1 MASTASEIIATAKTE
16 AEAARQS
23 ALSSLSGLSNN
34 LQSGYDTQ
42 KQATTDYYTNM
53 MNNLQ
58 NAYNK
63 DAKSAYANSMVNRQ
77 NLTNSLNRMGL
88 TNSGYGVSQLLGI
101 NSQYS
106 QNLANLQNTL
116 ATNKANTNYQQQQ
129 ALADLYNNYNSNK
142 TKLDQYLYEA
152 GQNAYDNAYDRT
164 YKAEL
169 DAYDRAYQAEQ
180 DAIANALQQQY
191 YSYLQSSSRSGGSGG
206 NYDIDID
213 SPTNNYAVNTDYWQ
227 GDLNSDTQYGTF
239 KTTDKN
245 GVRYQPNNVGGN
257 PLKGSG
263 KTVAEAF
270 GSGLTGSTGA
280 SLDNQKVWKTTQGKT
295 KYYVWDGSQNKY
307 IDVTNKWKK

>member
-23 ALSSLSGLSNN
+23 ALSSLSGMSNN
-34 LQSGYDTQ
+34 LQAGYDTQ

-53 MNNLQ
+53 MNNLE

-63 DAKSAYANSMVNRQ
+63 DVKSAYANSMTNRQ

-106 QNLANLQNTL
+106 KNLADLQNTL
-116 ATNKANTNYQQQQ
+116 ATNKANTGYQQQQ
-129 ALADLYNNYNSNK
+129 ALADLYNTYNTNK

-152 GQNAYDNAYDRT
+152 GQSAYNDAFDRN
-164 YKAEL
+164 YKA
-169 DAYDRAYQAEQ
+169 QQ
-180 DAIANALQQQY
+180 DAISNALQQQY
-191 YSYLQSSSRSGGSGG
+191 YNYLQTSSRSGGGSGPYEYTPV
-206 NYDIDID
+206 NT
-213 SPTNNYAVNTDYWQ
+213 PTYAVNTDYWQ
-227 GDLNSDTQYGTF
+227 GELNSDTQYGTF

-263 KTVAEAF
+263 KTVAEVF

-280 SLDNQKVWKTTQGKT
+280 LLDNQKVWKTTQGKT
-295 KYYVWDGSQNKY
+295 RYYVWDGSQNKY
-307 IDVTNKWKK
+307 IDVTSKWKK

>member
-23 ALSSLSGLSNN
+23 ALSSLSGMSNN
-34 LQSGYDTQ
+34 LESGYDTQ

-63 DAKSAYANSMVNRQ
+63 DAKSAYANSMTNRQ
-77 NLTNSLNRMGL
+77 TLSNSLNRMGL
-88 TNSGYGVSQLLGI
+88 VNSGYGVSQLLGI

-106 QNLANLQNTL
+106 KNLADLQNTL
-116 ATNKANTNYQQQQ
+116 ATNKANTGYQQQQ
-129 ALADLYNNYNSNK
+129 ALADLYSNYTTNK
-142 TKLDQYLYEA
+142 NALDQYLYEA
-152 GQNAYDNAYDRT
+152 GQKAYDNAFDR
-164 YKAEL
+164 
-169 DAYDRAYQAEQ
+169 RYQAEQ
-180 DAIANALQQQY
+180 DAISNALQQQY
-191 YSYLQSSSRSGGSGG
+191 NNYLMYKASGGGSGG
-206 NYDIDID
+206 SSNVPLGVDNKK
-213 SPTNNYAVNTDYWQ
+213 SYAVNTDYWQ
-227 GDLNSDTQYGTF
+227 GDLNSDAQYGTF

-270 GSGLTGSTGA
+270 GSDLTGLTGA
-280 SLDNQKVWKTTQGKT
+280 SLSNQKVWVTTQGDKR
-295 KYYVWDGSQNKY
+295 YYIWDGSQNEY
-307 IDVTNKWKK
+307 IDVTSKWKK

>member
-34 LQSGYDTQ
+34 LQLGYDTQ

-58 NAYNK
+58 NAYDK

-152 GQNAYDNAYDRT
+152 GQNAYDNAYDR
-164 YKAEL
+164 
-169 DAYDRAYQAEQ
+169 AYQAEQ

-213 SPTNNYAVNTDYWQ
+213 SAIDKYAVDTDYWQ

>member
-23 ALSSLSGLSNN
+23 ALSSLSGMSNN
-34 LQSGYDTQ
+34 LQAGYDTQ

-53 MNNLQ
+53 MNNLE

-63 DAKSAYANSMVNRQ
+63 DVKSAYANSMTNRQ

-106 QNLANLQNTL
+106 KNLADLQNTL
-116 ATNKANTNYQQQQ
+116 ATNKANTGYQQQQ
-129 ALADLYNNYNSNK
+129 ALADLYNTYNTKK

-152 GQNAYDNAYDRT
+152 GQSAYNDAFDRN
-164 YKAEL
+164 YKA
-169 DAYDRAYQAEQ
+169 QQ
-180 DAIANALQQQY
+180 DAISNALQQQY
-191 YSYLQSSSRSGGSGG
+191 YNYLQTSSRSGGGYG
-206 NYDIDID
+206 AYEDTPVNT
-213 SPTNNYAVNTDYWQ
+213 PTYAVNTDYWQ
-227 GDLNSDTQYGTF
+227 GELNSDTQYGTF
-239 KTTDKN
+239 KTSDKN

-263 KTVAEAF
+263 KTVAEVF

-280 SLDNQKVWKTTQGKT
+280 LLDNQKVWKTTQGKT
-295 KYYVWDGSQNKY
+295 RYYVWDGSQNKY
-307 IDVTNKWKK
+307 IDVTSKWKK

>member
-23 ALSSLSGLSNN
+23 ALSSLSGMSNN

-63 DAKSAYANSMVNRQ
+63 DAKSAYANSMTNRQ
-77 NLTNSLNRMGL
+77 ALSNSLNRMGL

-106 QNLANLQNTL
+106 KNLADLQNTL
-116 ATNKANTNYQQQQ
+116 ATNKANTGYQQQQ
-129 ALADLYNNYNSNK
+129 ALADLYSDYTSNK
-142 TKLDQYLYEA
+142 NKLDQYLYEA

-191 YSYLQSSSRSGGSGG
+191 YSYRQSSNRNS
-206 NYDIDID
+206 NNQNNDIDLPQN
-213 SPTNNYAVNTDYWQ
+213 PTTYAVNTDYWQ

-257 PLKGSG
+257 KLTSTK
-263 KTVAEAF
+263 KTVGQTF
-270 GSGLTGSTGA
+270 GAGNYGSTGA
-280 SLDNQKVWKTTQGKT
+280 SLDNQNVWYTKVNGK
-295 KYYVWDGSQNKY
+295 KQYYVWDGSQNRY
-307 IDVTNKWKK
+307 IDVTNQM

>member
-23 ALSSLSGLSNN
+23 ALSSLSGMSNN
-34 LQSGYDTQ
+34 LQAGYDTQ

-53 MNNLQ
+53 MNNLE

-63 DAKSAYANSMVNRQ
+63 DVKSAYANSMTNRQ

-88 TNSGYGVSQLLGI
+88 SNSGYGVSQLLGI

-106 QNLANLQNTL
+106 KNLADLQNTL
-116 ATNKANTNYQQQQ
+116 TTNKANTGYQQQQ
-129 ALADLYNNYNSNK
+129 ALADLYNTYNTNK

-152 GQNAYDNAYDRT
+152 GQSAYNDAFDRN
-164 YKAEL
+164 YKA
-169 DAYDRAYQAEQ
+169 QQ
-180 DAIANALQQQY
+180 DAISNALQQQY
-191 YSYLQSSSRSGGSGG
+191 YNYLQTSSRSGGGYG
-206 NYDIDID
+206 PYEDTPVNT
-213 SPTNNYAVNTDYWQ
+213 PTYAVNTDYWQ
-227 GDLNSDTQYGTF
+227 GELNSDTQYGTF

-263 KTVAEAF
+263 KTVAEVF

-280 SLDNQKVWKTTQGKT
+280 LLDNQKVWKTTQGKT
-295 KYYVWDGSQNKY
+295 RYYVWDGSQNKY
-307 IDVTNKWKK
+307 IDVTSKWKK

>member
-23 ALSSLSGLSNN
+23 ALSSLSGMSNN

-63 DAKSAYANSMVNRQ
+63 DAKSAYANSMTNRQ
-77 NLTNSLNRMGL
+77 VLSNSLNRMGL

-106 QNLANLQNTL
+106 KNLADLQNTL
-116 ATNKANTNYQQQQ
+116 ATNKANTGYQQQQ
-129 ALADLYNNYNSNK
+129 AMADLYGDYVNNKNA
-142 TKLDQYLYEA
+142 LEQYLYEA
-152 GQNAYDNAYDRT
+152 GQKAYDNAFDR
-164 YKAEL
+164 
-169 DAYDRAYQAEQ
+169 RYQAEQ
-180 DAIANALQQQY
+180 DAISNALQEQY
-191 YSYLQSSSRSGGSGG
+191 NNYLMYNASRSGGGSSSSSDVQFDD
-206 NYDIDID
+206 NKK
-213 SPTNNYAVNTDYWQ
+213 SYAVNTDYWQ

-257 PLKGSG
+257 KLTSTK
-263 KTVAEAF
+263 KTVGQTF
-270 GSGLTGSTGA
+270 GAGNYGSTGA
-280 SLDNQKVWKTTQGKT
+280 SLDNQNVWYTNVNGK
-295 KYYVWDGSQNKY
+295 KQYYVWDGSQNRY
-307 IDVTNKWKK
+307 INVTNQM

>member
-23 ALSSLSGLSNN
+23 ALSSLSGMSNN

-63 DAKSAYANSMVNRQ
+63 DAKSAYANSMTNRQ
-77 NLTNSLNRMGL
+77 ALSNSLNRMGL

-106 QNLANLQNTL
+106 KNLADLQNTL
-116 ATNKANTNYQQQQ
+116 ATNKANTGYQQQQ
-129 ALADLYNNYNSNK
+129 ALADLYSNYTTNK
-142 TKLDQYLYEA
+142 NALDQYLYEA
-152 GQNAYDNAYDRT
+152 GQKAYDNAFDR
-164 YKAEL
+164 
-169 DAYDRAYQAEQ
+169 RYQAEQ
-180 DAIANALQQQY
+180 DAIANALQEQY
-191 YSYLQSSSRSGGSGG
+191 NNYLMYSASTRGGRSGDGQFDGEG
-206 NYDIDID
+206 NEEYE
-213 SPTNNYAVNTDYWQ
+213 VNTDYWQ
-227 GDLNSDTQYGTF
+227 GDLNEDTQNGTF

-257 PLKGSG
+257 PLKSSR
-263 KTVAEAF
+263 KTVAQAF
-270 GSGLTGSTGA
+270 GPGLTGLTGA
-280 SLDNQKVWKTTQGKT
+280 PLDNQTVWYNKVDGK
-295 KYYVWDGSQNKY
+295 KQYYVWDGSQNQY

>member
-63 DAKSAYANSMVNRQ
+63 DAKSAYANSMTNRQ
-77 NLTNSLNRMGL
+77 VLSNSLNRMGL
-88 TNSGYGVSQLLGI
+88 VNSGYGVSQLLGI

-106 QNLANLQNTL
+106 KNLADLQNTL
-116 ATNKANTNYQQQQ
+116 ATNKANTGYQQQQ
-129 ALADLYNNYNSNK
+129 ALADLYSNYTTNK
-142 TKLDQYLYEA
+142 NALDQYLYEA
-152 GQNAYDNAYDRT
+152 GQQAYDNAFDR
-164 YKAEL
+164 
-169 DAYDRAYQAEQ
+169 RYQAEQ
-180 DAIANALQQQY
+180 DAISNALQEQY
-191 YSYLQSSSRSGGSGG
+191 YNYLLYNASRSGGSGG
-206 NYDIDID
+206 SGGSWGNDDININ
-213 SPTNNYAVNTDYWQ
+213 SKYAVNTDYWQ

-307 IDVTNKWKK
+307 IDVTSKWKK

>member
-23 ALSSLSGLSNN
+23 ALSSLSGMSNN
-34 LQSGYDTQ
+34 LQAGYDTQ

-53 MNNLQ
+53 MNNLE

-63 DAKSAYANSMVNRQ
+63 DVKSAYANSMTNRQ

-106 QNLANLQNTL
+106 KNLADLQNTL
-116 ATNKANTNYQQQQ
+116 ATNKANTGYQQQQ
-129 ALADLYNNYNSNK
+129 ALADLYNTYNTNK

-152 GQNAYDNAYDRT
+152 GQSAYNDAFDRN
-164 YKAEL
+164 YKA
-169 DAYDRAYQAEQ
+169 QQ
-180 DAIANALQQQY
+180 DAISNALQQQY
-191 YSYLQSSSRSGGSGG
+191 YNYLQTSSRSGGGSGAYEYTPV
-206 NYDIDID
+206 NA
-213 SPTNNYAVNTDYWQ
+213 PTYAVNTDYWQ
-227 GDLNSDTQYGTF
+227 GELNSDTQYGTF
-239 KTTDKN
+239 KTSDKN

-263 KTVAEAF
+263 KTVAEVF

-280 SLDNQKVWKTTQGKT
+280 LLDNQKVWKTTQGKT
-295 KYYVWDGSQNKY
+295 RYYVWDGSQNKY
-307 IDVTNKWKK
+307 IDVTSKWKK

>member
-23 ALSSLSGLSNN
+23 ALSSLSGMSNN

-63 DAKSAYANSMVNRQ
+63 DAKSAYANSMTNRQ
-77 NLTNSLNRMGL
+77 ALSNSLNRMGL

-106 QNLANLQNTL
+106 KNLADLQNTL
-116 ATNKANTNYQQQQ
+116 ATNKANTGYQQQQ
-129 ALADLYNNYNSNK
+129 ALADLYSNYTTNK
-142 TKLDQYLYEA
+142 NALDQYLYEA
-152 GQNAYDNAYDRT
+152 GQKAYDNAFDR
-164 YKAEL
+164 
-169 DAYDRAYQAEQ
+169 RYQAEQ
-180 DAIANALQQQY
+180 DAIANALQEQY
-191 YSYLQSSSRSGGSGG
+191 NNYLMYSSRSGGGSGGSGGSGG
-206 NYDIDID
+206 NYNIDFD
-213 SPTNNYAVNTDYWQ
+213 SPTKNYAVNTDYWQ

-257 PLKGSG
+257 KLTSTK
-263 KTVAEAF
+263 KTVGQTF
-270 GSGLTGSTGA
+270 GAGNYGSTGA
-280 SLDNQKVWKTTQGKT
+280 SLDNQNVWYTKVNGK
-295 KYYVWDGSQNKY
+295 KQYYVWDGSQNRY
-307 IDVTNKWKK
+307 IDVTNQM

>member
-23 ALSSLSGLSNN
+23 ALSSLSGMSNN

-63 DAKSAYANSMVNRQ
+63 DAKSAYANSMTNRQ
-77 NLTNSLNRMGL
+77 VLSNSLNRMGL

-106 QNLANLQNTL
+106 KNLADLQNTL
-116 ATNKANTNYQQQQ
+116 ATNKANTGYQQQQ
-129 ALADLYNNYNSNK
+129 ALADLYSNYTTNK
-142 TKLDQYLYEA
+142 NALDQYLYEA
-152 GQNAYDNAYDRT
+152 GQKAYDNAFDR
-164 YKAEL
+164 
-169 DAYDRAYQAEQ
+169 RYQAEQ
-180 DAIANALQQQY
+180 DAISNALQQQY
-191 YSYLQSSSRSGGSGG
+191 NNYLMYKASGGGSGG
-206 NYDIDID
+206 SSNVPLGVDNKK
-213 SPTNNYAVNTDYWQ
+213 SYAVNTDYWQ
-227 GDLNSDTQYGTF
+227 GDLNSDAQYGTF

-257 PLKGSG
+257 KLTSTK
-263 KTVAEAF
+263 KTVGQTF
-270 GSGLTGSTGA
+270 GAGNYGSTGT
-280 SLDNQKVWKTTQGKT
+280 SLDNQNVWYTKVNGK
-295 KYYVWDGSQNKY
+295 KQYYVWDGSQNRY
-307 IDVTNKWKK
+307 INVTNQM